1 MLKSN
6 GDKATT
12 SLRIA
17 VADAVKALLPKA
29 LLASIKQT
37 SGQSGQYYRWGK
49 EDNVPNLIVEAVNDS
64 PTARL
69 CVSRL
74 NQFLFGKGFKNPEM
88 AEVNVSPNVNMEQFM
103 RQAIEYFNYT
113 DGFVIQHKFN
123 KGGESARKYLI
134 PIQYVRKRMSGDF
147 IYRPGYGD
155 EAGTFMYNHKNF
167 VVPDY
172 DTVRLMQPNEI
183 REIIAS
189 QEERYGEQL
198 GAFQY
203 VYIPRVG
210 QLYDKY
216 PMPTHFSGL
225 PLLNADAGLTLA
237 ENNLVSNTFK
247 PQVVIKTSVL
257 DRNDKDSDDLTEYD
271 RMVEEINRLVSPDGS
286 PVMLLESNNPD
297 LVDVISLDTK
307 SRMDETEKATDRIK
321 KGVAMLFGTPAV
333 LIGIDTAGK
342 LGDNQE
348 MVNKFKLFNLTLD
361 ERRKVL
367 YQAFHHAFSNFE
379 EDAFELEPLS
389 LFDYVPD
396 KVIERMTD
404 EQVREAFD
412 LPMVSKEGEE
422 EQEITSRFAEF
433 GVGGVQ
439 GILGVQQ
446 AVSEGTISITAG
458 AEVLKVIYG
467 FDESQAYKMLGGSTT
482 QTQDGEVVTQG
493 EEEQEDRKVN
503 EHLKTLTGKQQQQI
517 DRIVRKFN
525 KEQLT
530 ETQAVMQLTSG
541 FGFTE
546 DEARAYLEIEE
557 VLAFAQNTYSDYG
570 EGVRNNAKR
579 ALEYAEKNG
588 WGSCGTP
595 VGKERANQL
604 AKGEAISVETIKRMY
619 SYLSRAA
626 DDYDGGSLEK
636 CGNLMYLAWGG
647 KSALSWSRNKLRE
660 LGEIDE

>member
-1 MLKSN
+1 L
-6 GDKATT
+6 
-12 SLRIA
+12 
-17 VADAVKALLPKA
+17 
-29 LLASIKQT
+29 
-37 SGQSGQYYRWGK
+37 
-49 EDNVPNLIVEAVNDS
+49 
-64 PTARL
+64 
-69 CVSRL
+69 
-74 NQFLFGKGFKNPEM
+74 
-88 AEVNVSPNVNMEQFM
+88 
-103 RQAIEYFNYT
+103 AIEYLNYT
-113 DGFVIQHKFN
+113 DGFVIQHKYN
-123 KGGESARKYLI
+123 NAGESARKYII
-134 PIQYVRKRMSGDF
+134 PIQYVRKRVSGDF

-155 EAGTFMYNHKNF
+155 ELGTFMYSFTNMI
-167 VVPDY
+167 VPNY
-172 DTVRLMQPNEI
+172 DTVRLMSPAEI
-183 REIIAS
+183 REMVQS
-189 QEERYGEQL
+189 QVKKHGEQL
-198 GAFQY
+198 GSFQY

-225 PLLNADAGLTLA
+225 PLLNADAGLALA

-257 DRNDKDSDDLTEYD
+257 DRSQPDERGLTEYD

-297 LVDVISLDTK
+297 LVGVIPLDTK

-321 KGVAMLFGTPAV
+321 KGVAMLWGVPPV

-348 MVNKFKLFNLTLD
+348 MVNKFKLFNLTLE
-361 ERRKVL
+361 ERRKIL
-367 YQAFHHAFSNFE
+367 YQAFSYAFPNFTQE
-379 EDAFELEPLS
+379 AFELEPLS

-396 KVIERMTD
+396 KVIDRMTD

-412 LPMVSKEGEE
+412 IPEPKVIDDIEKS
-422 EQEITSRFAEF
+422 TSRFAEF

-446 AVSEGTISITAG
+446 SVSDGIIKISAG

-467 FDESQAYKMLGGSTT
+467 FDEAQAYKMLGGSNDI
-482 QTQDGEVVTQG
+482 QQGIEANDAEQGG
-493 EEEQEDRKVN
+493 EEERKVN

-525 KEQLT
+525 KGQLS
-530 ETQAVMQLTSG
+530 EVQAVMQLTSG

-546 DEARAYLEIEE
+546 DEARAYLEIDEA
-557 VLAFAQNTYSDYG
+557 LALAQNTYSDYG
-570 EGVRNNAKR
+570 SGVKGNAKR

-604 AKGEAISVETIKRMY
+604 AKGEAISLETIKRMY

-626 DDYDGGSLEK
+626 EDYDGGSLEK

-647 KSALSWSRNKLRE
+647 KAGLSWSRNKLRE

>member
-1 MLKSN
+1 MKERLN
-6 GDKATT
+6 
-12 SLRIA
+12 IA
-17 VADAVKALLPKA
+17 NAVKALLPKG
-29 LLASIKQT
+29 LLASIREFT
-37 SGQSGQYYRWGK
+37 GQSGMYYRYGR

-74 NQFLFGKGFKNPEM
+74 NQFVFGKGFKDQSM
-88 AEVNVSPNVNMEQFM
+88 AEVPVAPNATMEELI
-103 RQAIEYFNYT
+103 RLAIEYLNYT
-113 DGFVIQHKFN
+113 DGFVIQHKYN
-123 KGGESARKYLI
+123 NAGESARKYII
-134 PIQYVRKRMSGDF
+134 PLQYVRKRVSGDF

-155 EAGTFMYNHKNF
+155 ELGTFMYSFTNMI
-167 VVPDY
+167 VPNY
-172 DTVRLMQPNEI
+172 DTVRLMSPAEI
-183 REIIAS
+183 REMVQA
-189 QEERYGEQL
+189 QVNKHGEQL
-198 GAFQY
+198 GSFQY
-203 VYIPRVG
+203 VYMPRVG

-225 PLLNADAGLTLA
+225 PLLNADAGLALA

-257 DRNDKDSDDLTEYD
+257 DRTQPDERGLTEYD

-297 LVDVISLDTK
+297 LVGVIPLDTK
-307 SRMDETEKATDRIK
+307 SRMDETERATDRIK
-321 KGVAMLFGTPAV
+321 KSVAMLWGVPPV

-348 MVNKFKLFNLTLD
+348 MVNKFKLFNLTLE
-361 ERRKVL
+361 ERRKIL
-367 YQAFHHAFSNFE
+367 YQAFSYAFPNFTQE
-379 EDAFELEPLS
+379 AFELEPLS

-396 KVIERMTD
+396 KVIDRMTD

-412 LPMVSKEGEE
+412 IPEPEVPEGVQAVEGQSAELNEALTNLTGRQFQNIQRTVRKYNKGEISADQAKQLLMGGFGMTE
-422 EQEITSRFAEF
+422 EQ
-433 GVGGVQ
+433 
-439 GILGVQQ
+439 
-446 AVSEGTISITAG
+446 AG
-458 AEVLKVIYG
+458 AWI
-467 FDESQAYKMLGGSTT
+467 
-482 QTQDGEVVTQG
+482 
-493 EEEQEDRKVN
+493 
-503 EHLKTLTGKQQQQI
+503 
-517 DRIVRKFN
+517 
-525 KEQLT
+525 
-530 ETQAVMQLTSG
+530 
-541 FGFTE
+541 
-546 DEARAYLEIEE
+546 IEE
-557 VLAFAQNTYSDYG
+557 SEEALALAQNTYSDYG
-570 EGVRNNAKR
+570 SGVRGNAKR

-604 AKGEAISVETIKRMY
+604 AKGEAISLETIKRMY

-647 KSALSWSRNKLRE
+647 KAGLSWSRNKLRE